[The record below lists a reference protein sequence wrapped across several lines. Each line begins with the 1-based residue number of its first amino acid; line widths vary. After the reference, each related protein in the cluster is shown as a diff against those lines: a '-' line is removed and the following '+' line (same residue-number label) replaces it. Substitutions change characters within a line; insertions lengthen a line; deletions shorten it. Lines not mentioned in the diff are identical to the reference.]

1 MENKNRSASLTLWAN
16 RALMVIIAV
25 LACSM
30 PRLLRWYNQFRPL
43 EKPTNLALLVAFYLC
58 VPVTLFAL
66 YHLEKLLLH
75 ILAGEVF
82 IRPNVRIIRRVCICC
97 MLVSLICLPP
107 AFLYP
112 PLIFLC
118 VIMAFLCPV
127 VNVVR
132 YVFDAA
138 VNIREENDLTI

>member
-1 MENKNRSASLTLWAN
+1 
-16 RALMVIIAV
+16 
-25 LACSM
+25 
-30 PRLLRWYNQFRPL
+30 
-43 EKPTNLALLVAFYLC
+43 
-58 VPVTLFAL
+58 VTLFAL
-66 YHLEKLLLH
+66 YHLERLLGN

-97 MLVSLICLPP
+97 LAVCLICLPA
-107 AFLYP
+107 AFFYP

-132 YVFDAA
+132 YVFDEA
-138 VNIREENDLTI
+138 VTIREENDLTI